1 MKYVNTGL
9 NINTAREG
17 LENPN
22 NLFEE
27 HFWQF
32 KGDLGTPSISV
43 RNQLKTMLRS
53 GQGGWPPPTPYGLP
67 KKSVLFTPFLSLMNE
82 NEICN
87 GWDGQVGEAVI
98 ILGWKFL
105 ALDTK

>member
-9 NINTAREG
+9 NISTVGEG

-53 GQGGWPPPTPYGLP
+53 GQGG
-67 KKSVLFTPFLSLMNE
+67 
-82 NEICN
+82 
-87 GWDGQVGEAVI
+87 
-98 ILGWKFL
+98 
-105 ALDTK
+105 